1 MSNTFEFEEES
12 DREFQEFQQHEFQEQ
27 EFQESE
33 WEAEY
38 GRRRWTPRMARRM
51 PARPFRPVKRPF
63 AIKRPFAV
71 RPRRPGG
78 LRYVPIFPVIPWSAG
93 PADEPPIAPA
103 SAPFAD
109 PATDATTDTTW
120 PGDASPQDASNTA
133 SAPGDAAPPDEPPP
147 AEPASTDQPQG
158 ESSRVRWS
166 QDALNRAFGLE
177 LEMSGVLNAPTR
189 SAIRTLQ
196 RQAGLPAHGQLDRA
210 TASALRQRAG
220 SASASDASM
229 ASASMNKASC
239 GCASCRAQAGRQA
252 GS

>member
-12 DREFQEFQQHEFQEQ
+12 DREFQEL
-27 EFQESE
+27 ESE
-33 WEAEY
+33 FEAEY
-38 GRRRWTPRMARRM
+38 GRRRWPPRLARRL
-51 PARPFRPVKRPF
+51 PARPFRPVKRPL
-63 AIKRPFAV
+63 AVKRPFAVKGPLAV

-78 LRYVPIFPVIPWSAG
+78 VGYVPIFPIIPWSTE
-93 PADEPPIAPA
+93 PADQPPTMPA
-103 SAPFAD
+103 SPPFAA
-109 PATDATTDTTW
+109 PPTDATTDTTW
-120 PGDASPQDASNTA
+120 PGDASPQDAPADTA
-133 SAPGDAAPPDEPPP
+133 SAQSDAAASDLPPP

-158 ESSRVRWS
+158 ESARVRWS

-177 LEMSGVLNAPTR
+177 LETSGIMNAPTR

-210 TASALRQRAG
+210 TASALRRRAG

-229 ASASMNKASC
+229 AKPSC
-239 GCASCRAQAGRQA
+239 GCASCRKQAGGQA

>member
-12 DREFQEFQQHEFQEQ
+12 DREFHEFQEQ

-38 GRRRWTPRMARRM
+38 GRRRWQPRMARRL
-51 PARPFRPVKRPF
+51 PARPFRPVKRPL
-63 AIKRPFAV
+63 AVKRPFAV

-78 LRYVPIFPVIPWSAG
+78 PRYVPIFPIIPWSVG
-93 PADEPPIAPA
+93 PADQPPVMPASPPFAEPPM
-103 SAPFAD
+103 
-109 PATDATTDTTW
+109 DATTDTTTDTIW
-120 PGDASPQDASNTA
+120 PGDAAPQDAPADTA
-133 SAPGDAAPPDEPPP
+133 SAPGDAASSDAPPP

-166 QDALNRAFGLE
+166 QDALNRALGLE
-177 LEMSGVLNAPTR
+177 LETSGLLNAPTR

-220 SASASDASM
+220 STLANDAST
-229 ASASMNKASC
+229 AKPSC
-239 GCASCRAQAGRQA
+239 GCASCRRQA
-252 GS
+252 SG

>member
-1 MSNTFEFEEES
+1 MSTPFEFDDEG
-12 DREFQEFQQHEFQEQ
+12 DRELQEFQEQ

-38 GRRRWTPRMARRM
+38 GRRRWPARIARQL

-78 LRYVPIFPVIPWSAG
+78 LRYVPIFPIIPWSAG
-93 PADEPPIAPA
+93 PADEPPTTPA
-103 SAPFAD
+103 SAPFAE
-109 PATDATTDTTW
+109 PATDASW
-120 PGDASPQDASNTA
+120 PDNASPQDAPNTA
-133 SAPGDAAPPDEPPP
+133 PTPGDAASSDEPPP

-158 ESSRVRWS
+158 ESSRIRWS
-166 QDALNRAFGLE
+166 QDALNRAFGLQ
-177 LEMSGVLNAPTR
+177 LETSGVLNAPTR

-220 SASASDASM
+220 SAPAGDAPM
-229 ASASMNKASC
+229 AKPSC

>member
-1 MSNTFEFEEES
+1 MSTTFEFEEES
-12 DREFQEFQQHEFQEQ
+12 DREFQEFQEL
-27 EFQESE
+27 QESE

-38 GRRRWTPRMARRM
+38 GPRRRMARRL
-51 PARPFRPVKRPF
+51 PARPFRPVKRPL
-63 AIKRPFAV
+63 AVKRPFAT

-78 LRYVPIFPVIPWSAG
+78 VRYVPIFPIIPWSTE
-93 PADEPPIAPA
+93 PADQPPTTPA
-103 SAPFAD
+103 SPPFAE
-109 PATDATTDTTW
+109 PLAAPSTDATTDTTW
-120 PGDASPQDASNTA
+120 PSDASPQDVPADTA
-133 SAPGDAAPPDEPPP
+133 SAQSDAAASDAPPP

-177 LEMSGVLNAPTR
+177 LETSGILNAPTR

-210 TASALRQRAG
+210 TASALRRRAG
-220 SASASDASM
+220 PALANDASM
-229 ASASMNKASC
+229 AKPSC
-239 GCASCRAQAGRQA
+239 GCASCRKQAGGQA

>member
-1 MSNTFEFEEES
+1 MSTPFEFEEES
-12 DREFQEFQQHEFQEQ
+12 DREFQEFQEQ

-38 GRRRWTPRMARRM
+38 GRRRWPPRITRQL
-51 PARPFRPVKRPF
+51 PARPFRPLKRPF

-93 PADEPPIAPA
+93 PADEPPTMPA
-103 SAPFAD
+103 SAPFAE

-120 PGDASPQDASNTA
+120 PDNASPQDAPADTAPTPGDTA
-133 SAPGDAAPPDEPPP
+133 SSDEPPP

-158 ESSRVRWS
+158 ESSRIRWS

-177 LEMSGVLNAPTR
+177 LETSGVLNAPTR

-220 SASASDASM
+220 AAPASD
-229 ASASMNKASC
+229 ASMNKASC

>member
-1 MSNTFEFEEES
+1 MSTPFEFEEES
-12 DREFQEFQQHEFQEQ
+12 DREFQEFQEFQEQ

-38 GRRRWTPRMARRM
+38 GRRRWPPRMARRL
-51 PARPFRPVKRPF
+51 PARPFRPVKRPL
-63 AIKRPFAV
+63 AIKRPLAV

-78 LRYVPIFPVIPWSAG
+78 MRYVPIFPIIPWSSG
-93 PADEPPIAPA
+93 PADEPPTMPA
-103 SAPFAD
+103 SAPFAE
-109 PATDATTDTTW
+109 PPMDATTDTTW
-120 PGDASPQDASNTA
+120 PGDASPQDAPADTA
-133 SAPGDAAPPDEPPP
+133 SAQSDAAASDAPPP

-196 RQAGLPAHGQLDRA
+196 RQSGLPAHGQLDRA

-220 SASASDASM
+220 SALASDAST
-229 ASASMNKASC
+229 AKPSC